1 MKKVL
6 QMAKPVS
13 IVMTVLMLLMSLPC
27 QAVFAGMVET
37 EMLMEAEQ
45 GEAARS
51 YVRQILDRKEIK
63 DAFVAQGIDP
73 EEANSRIDS
82 LTDAEVIR
90 LAQQIDQLPAG
101 GSALGII
108 VGASL
113 IVFLVLL
120 FTDIMGYTNIFPF
133 VS

>member
-37 EMLMEAEQ
+37 ETLMGAER

-51 YVRQILDRKEIK
+51 YVKRILDRKEIK
-63 DAFVAQGIDP
+63 DTFVAQGVDP
-73 EEANSRIDS
+73 EEAAARIDS
-82 LTDAEVIR
+82 LTDAEAIR
-90 LAQQIDQLPAG
+90 LAQQIEQLPAG